1 MLYQKIRRRKAED
14 PDRVRVMVVDP
25 RRTRTASIADL
36 HLPIRPGSD
45 VALLNGML
53 HVLLEAGRVDPD
65 FIARYT
71 RDFHQVAAAVQAY
84 PPARAAALCGI
95 EPELLVEAA
104 MAFGQAQAV
113 LSFWSMGMNQS
124 TQGVAKNSALLN
136 LHLATGQIA
145 RPGAGPFSLTGQP
158 NAMGGREAGGLA
170 HLLPGYRQVTDP
182 QHRAEVAAHWG
193 IPVERLSPR
202 PGYSALELF
211 EAAAAGKVKALW
223 IMCSNPAASM
233 PNLAQVD
240 EALRR
245 AELVVVQDAY
255 HPTDTSRYAHVLLPA
270 AQWPEKEGVMTN
282 SERRLTYL
290 PAITPPPGEALPDW
304 QIIARLAHKMGFA
317 QSFTYASA
325 AEVFAEFVALTRG
338 RPCDYA
344 GVSHERLQREGPLQ
358 WPCPAADHPGSPR
371 LYTGRV
377 FPTGDGRACFQ
388 PAVHQEIHEQP
399 DDEYP
404 LVLNTGR
411 LKDQWHT
418 MTRTGKV
425 PQLLKEAPE
434 PFLEIHP
441 TDAARWQL
449 QDGRPVAIISRRG
462 RAVAV
467 ARVTDDVRPG
477 TCFMPFH
484 WGRLLSPHG
493 AANDLTSA
501 ARDPISRQPE
511 LKACAVRVQ
520 PMETEAGLEEK
531 APAGT
536 NCHPAPSLLHCYH
549 LASVPGQDRNSAPL
563 RLAKT

>member
-1 MLYQKIRRRKAED
+1 
-14 PDRVRVMVVDP
+14 
-25 RRTRTASIADL
+25 
-36 HLPIRPGSD
+36 
-45 VALLNGML
+45 
-53 HVLLEAGRVDPD
+53 
-65 FIARYT
+65 
-71 RDFHQVAAAVQAY
+71 
-84 PPARAAALCGI
+84 
-95 EPELLVEAA
+95 
-104 MAFGQAQAV
+104 
-113 LSFWSMGMNQS
+113 
-124 TQGVAKNSALLN
+124 GVAKNSALLN

-358 WPCPAADHPGSPR
+358 WPCPAAAHPGSPR

-388 PAVHQEIHEQP
+388 PAVH
-399 DDEYP
+399 
-404 LVLNTGR
+404 
-411 LKDQWHT
+411 
-418 MTRTGKV
+418 
-425 PQLLKEAPE
+425 
-434 PFLEIHP
+434 
-441 TDAARWQL
+441 
-449 QDGRPVAIISRRG
+449 
-462 RAVAV
+462 
-467 ARVTDDVRPG
+467 
-477 TCFMPFH
+477 
-484 WGRLLSPHG
+484 
-493 AANDLTSA
+493 
-501 ARDPISRQPE
+501 
-511 LKACAVRVQ
+511 
-520 PMETEAGLEEK
+520 
-531 APAGT
+531 
-536 NCHPAPSLLHCYH
+536 
-549 LASVPGQDRNSAPL
+549 
-563 RLAKT
+563 